1 MLGGFEFPPLMSIEK
16 TIEFLLVQVSRVVDA
31 DKVCLGVGNTLIAY
45 DRKENRFYRPLPED
59 VHANGWVPVPL
70 ENGYLYLQTAL
81 NGSEVEALR
90 KHCSQAINNAREYDK
105 VLRET
110 LVDPL
115 TGLLNK
121 RALCERL
128 TEEIARCSRSGGVF
142 CVAFFDVNDLKKI
155 NDLHGHLAGDGVLKG
170 VAATIRRFLR
180 KSDVVGRFGGD
191 EFVALL
197 ADASLHQ
204 GKIVMRRLLE
214 KVVQEVTVGGI
225 PVSISAGIA
234 CYPEDGRDLEQL
246 IETAD
251 KRMYENKLSRRRG
264 RV

>member
-1 MLGGFEFPPLMSIEK
+1 MSVEK
-16 TIEFLLVQVSRVVDA
+16 TVEFLLVQVSKVVDV
-31 DKVCLGVGNTLIAY
+31 DKACLGVGDMLIAY
-45 DRKENRFYRPLPED
+45 DRKENRFHRPLPEEIHSD
-59 VHANGWVPVPL
+59 GWKPISL
-70 ENGYLYLQTAL
+70 ENGNLYLQVSL
-81 NGSEVEALR
+81 NDPDVEALR

-105 VLRET
+105 VLKET

-128 TEEIARCSRSGGVF
+128 MEEIVRCSRSRGVF
-142 CVAFFDVNDLKKI
+142 CVAFFDVNNLKEI
-155 NDLHGHLAGDGVLKG
+155 NDIYGHLAGDSVLKG

-197 ADASLHQ
+197 AGASLHQ
-204 GKIVMRRLLE
+204 GKTAVERLLE

-225 PVSISAGIA
+225 SVSISAGIA
-234 CYPEDGRDLEQL
+234 CYPEDGHDVERL

-251 KRMYENKLSRRRG
+251 KRMYENKLSRRG
-264 RV
+264 VKA